1 MTNALTNPKAGPWSR
16 RRLLRLMLG
25 LGIVGGATGYVGL
38 SGVQYQKRRVRRW
51 IVAFDGNVPNED
63 GAAMLQ
69 TALDDAKL
77 RLDQPIR
84 VVGHTGTV
92 GAAAA
97 KRAQSET
104 RAEAVRDALVDG
116 GIDHNRIAVTALSDQ
131 APLEQQPGESRRA
144 YERRLQRVEI
154 LVGSVGG

>member
-1 MTNALTNPKAGPWSR
+1 MSTMLTNPKAGPWSR
-16 RRLLRLMLG
+16 RRVLLLLAGLG
-25 LGIVGGATGYVGL
+25 LVAGATGYVAV
-38 SGVQYQKRRVRRW
+38 SGVQFQQRRVRRW
-51 IVAFDGNVPNED
+51 VVAFDGNVPSED
-63 GAAMLQ
+63 GNAMLQ

-104 RAEAVRDALVDG
+104 RAEAIRNALVDG
-116 GIDHNRIAVTALSDQ
+116 GIDRDRIAVTALSDQ

-144 YERRLQRVEI
+144 YERRLQRVDVLI
-154 LVGSVGG
+154 GSVGG